1 MTLNDA
7 QKIVQDYGSV
17 LEAEKPD
24 GGPACFAS
32 RLPDSPERIMQ
43 AMKLWLAHDIQKGS
57 LAQEFQ
63 SMIGGAASRLS
74 YYIRDEEAYRINAIS
89 GDFSPEKRV
98 GLSPEQFMARAK
110 AVGEVHEWTTT
121 AQIAGIALSR
131 ELSDFVTAVELFDR
145 SDKLYWQRVYT
156 LAGLEYSVPKKWS
169 FWSRFL

>member
-7 QKIVQDYGSV
+7 QKIAQDYGSV
-17 LEAEKPD
+17 LETEKPD

-43 AMKLWLAHDIQKGS
+43 AMKLWLAHDIQKRS
-57 LAQEFQ
+57 LTQEFQ
-63 SMIGGAASRLS
+63 SLVCGAASRLS
-74 YYIRDEEAYRINAIS
+74 YYIRDEEADRLNAIS
-89 GDFSPEKRV
+89 GDFSPQKRV
-98 GLSPEQFMARAK
+98 GLSTEQFMERAK
-110 AVGEVHEWTTT
+110 AIGEVHEWTTT

-131 ELSDFVTAVELFDR
+131 ELSDFVAAVEFFDP

-156 LAGLEYSVPKKWS
+156 LVGLEYSVSKRQP